1 MLWKRLLDVRLRRIW
16 RGPGG
21 AREVLLLGYPLMLS
35 QLSFTL
41 QTFIDRLFLTWY
53 SPEAMAG
60 AVTGLFAVWV
70 VIGLFIGT
78 GEFLTAFVA
87 QYLGSGRP
95 RRVGPTLWQG
105 FYFAL
110 LAGVV
115 LALLAPLAPAVFDLA
130 GHAPNLRHYEVQY
143 AQVLLLG
150 GGAVVLMA
158 TLSTFFAGR
167 GQTRVILLVNVLV
180 TFVNV
185 GLDWWWIFPRG
196 ARPGYGVVGA
206 AWATIVAQLVGA
218 ACYAT
223 IMLRRTHR
231 ERYGTL
237 TSLRPEPALLL
248 RLLRYGL
255 PTGLQFTLE
264 ILAFEIFIIM
274 IGRLGVTPLAAT
286 TLAFNLN
293 MLVFMPL
300 LGLGMGVSSLV
311 ARYLGAERPEVAERC
326 VHSALLMGSFYML
339 ACGALYVLA
348 PGLLLA
354 PFAMGSTVDFTEIAD
369 TATVLL
375 RFVAFYSIFDMFN
388 VLCASGL
395 KGAGDTR
402 FPLLI
407 TFVFSW
413 ALLLGPAYVACVV
426 YGYGLYVGWLAAT
439 AYVLGLSVAM
449 CVRFRRGGWKRL
461 RVVEPMLTND
471 SAPLAVATA

>member
-1 MLWKRLLDVRLRRIW
+1 MSWDRLFRVRLRRFW
-16 RGPGG
+16 QGAGG
-21 AREVLLLGYPLMLS
+21 AREVLLLAYPLMLS

-70 VIGLFIGT
+70 VMGLFIGT

-95 RRVGPTLWQG
+95 RRVGPTMWQG

-110 LAGVV
+110 LAGFV
-115 LALLAPLAPAVFDLA
+115 LAALAPLAPAVFDLA
-130 GHAPNLRHYEVQY
+130 GHAPGLRHYEVQY

-150 GGAVVLMA
+150 GFPVVLMA

-180 TFVNV
+180 TLVNV
-185 GLDWWWIFPRG
+185 ALDWWWIFPRG
-196 ARPGYGVVGA
+196 ARAGYGVVGA
-206 AWATIVAQLVGA
+206 AWATIVAQAVGA
-218 ACYAT
+218 LCYVA
-223 IMLRRTHR
+223 IMLRRRHR
-231 ERYGTL
+231 EHYGTFD
-237 TSLRPEPALLL
+237 SLWPEPALLA
-248 RLLRYGL
+248 RLMRFGL

-264 ILAFEIFIIM
+264 ILAFEIFIVM
-274 IGRLGVTPLAAT
+274 IGRLGVAPLAAT

-300 LGLGMGVSSLV
+300 LGLGLGVSSLV

-326 VHSALLMGSFYML
+326 VRSALAMGSGYML

-348 PGLLLA
+348 PRLLLA
-354 PFAMGSTVDFTEIAD
+354 PFAMGGMPDFARIED
-369 TATVLL
+369 TAVVLL

-388 VLCASGL
+388 VLCAAGL

-402 FPLLI
+402 FPLVV
-407 TFVFSW
+407 TFVLSW
-413 ALLLGPAYVACVV
+413 ALMLGPAYVACVV
-426 YGYGLYVGWLAAT
+426 YGYGLYVGWLAAS
-439 AYVLGLSVAM
+439 AYVLGLGVSM
-449 CVRFRRGGWKRL
+449 YLRFRRGSWKRL
-461 RVVEPMLTND
+461 RVVEPLLTD
-471 SAPLAVATA
+471 DGATLVGAAA